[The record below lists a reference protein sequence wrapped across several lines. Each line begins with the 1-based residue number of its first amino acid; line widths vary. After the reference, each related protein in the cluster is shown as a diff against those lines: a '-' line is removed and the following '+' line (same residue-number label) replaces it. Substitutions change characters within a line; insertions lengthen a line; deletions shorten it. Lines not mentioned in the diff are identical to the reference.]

1 MDESVQKYNE
11 TTDAYKNMYIQL
23 NSCIIKLILVK
34 KLFLHCSI
42 SSVVVIAHAFL

>member
-1 MDESVQKYNE
+1 MDESVKNIMKQQM
-11 TTDAYKNMYIQL
+11 YKNIQP

-34 KLFLHCSI
+34 KLFLHCST